1 MATAVFDPKLRHIV
15 TTGALFLCVFVSSA
29 AWAAG
34 IPSAVAATAAV
45 SPRYTEQLDSIR
57 ERAAELEDA
66 LIQSQSSQK
75 QAHTNLKRLQSL
87 IKLRQEEHDLG
98 RRRLAEL
105 EATVVELET
114 RRENLNEKL
123 RVQRDSV
130 RRLLAA
136 IEASLRGTPDGSA
149 GATSE
154 PLGGSVE
161 QIETFARATET
172 EKLEAPRR
180 KLMANLV
187 SHGLKELE
195 MLHVD
200 LEDSDQLGSK
210 IQEEKQQLAYLFQDL
225 DEKES
230 VLELNRQMQ
239 VELLQKSHEDRL
251 AQLENYR
258 KLKSSQAQVEQLIQ
272 DFNARRELEHSTET
286 ERMVSKMM
294 SRGAF
299 AQLKGKLQLPI
310 ADGRVISNF
319 GRAFDPK
326 SKLYIFKKGVDILA
340 GKSEAVRAIFAGK
353 VAYSGE
359 LPEYGQVTI
368 IDHGN
373 HFYSL
378 CAHLGQLKRKAGDS
392 VAAGD
397 SIGLTDDSGTPV
409 YFEIRARNVAVNPLQ
424 WVSN

>member
-1 MATAVFDPKLRHIV
+1 MAATPERRIAASLAVLAS
-15 TTGALFLCVFVSSA
+15 ALFLTGVPWASA
-29 AWAAG
+29 APPGAG
-34 IPSAVAATAAV
+34 AV
-45 SPRYTEQLDSIR
+45 PRYAEQLDSIR
-57 ERAAELEDA
+57 TRATELEDA
-66 LIQSQSSQK
+66 LIQNQSSQK
-75 QAHTNLKRLQSL
+75 QAHANLKRLQSL

-123 RVQRDSV
+123 RLQRDSV

-136 IEASLRGTPDGSA
+136 IEASLRGAPDGSA
-149 GATSE
+149 VSNGEALA
-154 PLGGSVE
+154 PSVDR
-161 QIETFARATET
+161 IETFVRAEET

-230 VLELNRQMQ
+230 VLELNRQLQ
-239 VELLQKSHEDRL
+239 AELLHKSHEDRL

-272 DFNARRELEHSTET
+272 DFNARRELEHSTDT

-294 SRGAF
+294 ERGAF
-299 AQLKGKLQLPI
+299 AQLKGRLQLPVES
-310 ADGRVISNF
+310 GKVISSF

-340 GKSEAVRAIFAGK
+340 GKSQAVRAIFAGK
-353 VAYSGE
+353 VAYSGD

-368 IDHGN
+368 IDHGG

-378 CAHLGQLKRKAGDS
+378 CAHLGRLDRKAGDP